1 MKACISAVYF
11 ENIPPEI
18 VAYQR
23 RVVDRFNVS
32 GHPFY
37 QCRRLNAAVGH
48 AAGIDQFFKRNR
60 CLDFGYDVL
69 LFLDI
74 DCIPLCALA
83 IDYYLERA
91 AAGLLVGNIQRSNHI
106 ENGEHLFVAPSALAI
121 SVETY
126 ERLGQPSA
134 EATKRGDVCEEFT
147 FAAEEK
153 GVGIEATLPSRYD
166 TAPAECEYWP
176 LKPGMP
182 VYGCG
187 STFTHPVL
195 GDLFWHSFQIWRPE
209 QQLNFERKC
218 VKVLS

>member
-1 MKACISAVYF
+1 LKACISAVYF
-11 ENIPPEI
+11 ENIPLEI
-18 VAYQR
+18 AAYQT
-23 RVVDRFNVS
+23 RVVDRFNV
-32 GHPFY
+32 GGYPFY
-37 QCRRLNAAVGH
+37 QNLVHSTVGH
-48 AAGIDQFFKRNR
+48 GAAIDWFLERNWR
-60 CLDFGYDVL
+60 ELGYDVL

-74 DCIPLCALA
+74 DCIPLSPVA

-106 ENGEHLFVAPSALAI
+106 ENNEHLFVAPSAMALSI
-121 SVETY
+121 ETY
-126 ERLGQPSA
+126 EKIGQPSA
-134 EATKRGDVCEEFT
+134 VATARGDVGEEFT

-153 GVGIEATLPSRYD
+153 GVGIEVTLPSRYD
-166 TAPAECEYWP
+166 TKPRECEYWP

-187 STFTHPVL
+187 TTFTHPVL
-195 GDLFWHSFQIWRPE
+195 GDLFWHSFQIWRPD